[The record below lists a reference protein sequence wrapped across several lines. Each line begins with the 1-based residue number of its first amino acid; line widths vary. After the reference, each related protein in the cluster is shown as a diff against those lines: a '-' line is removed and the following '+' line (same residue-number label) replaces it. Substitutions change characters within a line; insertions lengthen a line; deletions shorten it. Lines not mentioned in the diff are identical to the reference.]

1 MQSLRLNYQFSFRS
15 SLALQYAPLYLCL
28 RNFMS
33 EHTKS
38 NSALAN
44 SKLPSQTASATS
56 TNSAR
61 SWAGNIS
68 VTDSI
73 KLDVMLQ
80 QLCRAFN
87 GSPFFH
93 YLNMQMILQDEEIKC
108 VLDMSENLVGNVAFQ
123 ILHGG
128 VAATMLDSI
137 GGIVAMGELYKR
149 TDKEHL
155 ADTIKKVTRL
165 ATVDMRIDYIAP
177 GRGTRFFGSAEVLRM
192 GRKGCTTRMNMHNN
206 DGKLIATGIASYAY

>member
-1 MQSLRLNYQFSFRS
+1 
-15 SLALQYAPLYLCL
+15 
-28 RNFMS
+28 MS
-33 EHTKS
+33 EQTKS
-38 NSALAN
+38 TAASTTIQNPESQISAN
-44 SKLPSQTASATS
+44 
-56 TNSAR
+56 TNPAK
-61 SWAGNIS
+61 SWTGNINT
-68 VTDSI
+68 TDGV

-87 GSPFFH
+87 GSPFFS
-93 YLNMQMILQDEEIKC
+93 YLNMEMILEGDEIKC
-108 VLDMSENLVGNVAFQ
+108 VLDMSEALVGNVAFQ

-149 TDKEHL
+149 TDKEHI
-155 ADTIKKVTRL
+155 AETVKKVTRL

-177 GRGTRFFGSAEVLRM
+177 GRGSQFIGSAEVLRM

-206 DGKLIATGIASYAY
+206 EGKLIATGIASYAY

>member
-1 MQSLRLNYQFSFRS
+1 MTYQFLFNPC
-15 SLALQYAPLYLCL
+15 LALQYASLYLCL

-33 EHTKS
+33 EQTKP
-38 NSALAN
+38 NAALTPIQN
-44 SKLPSQTASATS
+44 KQTASDIGSVKSWTGGI
-56 TNSAR
+56 SA
-61 SWAGNIS
+61 S
-68 VTDSI
+68 DDI

-93 YLNMQMILQDEEIKC
+93 YLNMKMILEDEEIKC
-108 VLDMSENLVGNVAFQ
+108 ILDMSENLVGNVAFQ

-137 GGIVAMGELYKR
+137 GGIVAMGEMYKR
-149 TDKEHL
+149 TNKEHI
-155 ADTIKKVTRL
+155 AETVKKVTRL
-165 ATVDMRIDYIAP
+165 ATVDMRIDYLAP
-177 GRGTRFFGSAEVLRM
+177 GRGTQFVGSAEVLRL

-206 DGKLIATGIASYAY
+206 EGKLIATGIASYAF

>member
-1 MQSLRLNYQFSFRS
+1 MTYQFLFNAC
-15 SLALQYAPLYLCL
+15 LALQYASLYLCL

-33 EHTKS
+33 EQTKP
-38 NSALAN
+38 NTALTPIQN
-44 SKLPSQTASATS
+44 KQTASGIG
-56 TNSAR
+56 SAK
-61 SWAGNIS
+61 SWTGGINAS
-68 VTDSI
+68 DDI

-93 YLNMQMILQDEEIKC
+93 SLNMQMILEGEEIKC
-108 VLDMSENLVGNVAFQ
+108 ILDMSENLVGNVAFQ

-137 GGIVAMGELYKR
+137 GGIVAMGEMYKR
-149 TDKEHL
+149 TNKEHI
-155 ADTIKKVTRL
+155 AETVKKVTRL
-165 ATVDMRIDYIAP
+165 ATVDMRIDYLAP
-177 GRGTRFFGSAEVLRM
+177 GRGTHFVGSAEVLRL

-206 DGKLIATGIASYAY
+206 EGKLIATGIASYAF